1 MRVKAAGTEPKPI
14 VYTPFK
20 SNHAPS
26 QGYDSKANQ
35 SVIKTVTK
43 ITAEGNSSATQR
55 SLSGSS
61 NLTLK
66 KKSQQRQ
73 PAQ

>member
-1 MRVKAAGTEPKPI
+1 MQSRIGVRVKAAGAEPNPI
-14 VYTPFK
+14 VGTPFK
-20 SNHAPS
+20 SSHAPS
-26 QGYDSKANQ
+26 QGYESKAHQ

-43 ITAEGNSSATQR
+43 ITAEGNSTATQR

-66 KKSQQRQ
+66 KKS
-73 PAQ
+73 